1 MTAPTELRPEHAAE
15 LAELL
20 EFIHE
25 WFTVNR
31 DNEALHASLRRFS
44 FGLFTVDELRSDIG
58 RFAFLLGGHIGLLE
72 DRQ

>member
-25 WFTVNR
+25 WFAT
-31 DNEALHASLRRFS
+31 DNDALQASLRRFS
-44 FGLFTVDELRSDIG
+44 FGLFSLDELRSDIG

>member
-25 WFTVNR
+25 WFATND
-31 DNEALHASLRRFS
+31 DNAALHASLRRFS
-44 FGLFTVDELRSDIG
+44 FGLFSLDELRSDIG